1 MFDKD
6 KVQKEINLQM
16 DVTKK
21 FGENAP
27 KAVADYASSQAMK
40 LRAQGNE
47 KKKKKTGS
55 TFVKAKKIKVIPSKS
70 DSIITKAK
78 KRGKPKKR
86 VKHVLFLTD
95 NLYITCNSHCYMLCE
110 VRDGVDKNGK
120 PISDSAFLYASNL
133 QDILQIAVKHMIQV
147 PMDVQGVSAKLDS
160 IYELI
165 KERVPLNTKPK
176 DLFKDIVKEDIAE

>member
-1 MFDKD
+1 MPRVKKTAVRSTAIKHDKD
-6 KVQKEINLQM
+6 
-16 DVTKK
+16 
-21 FGENAP
+21 
-27 KAVADYASSQAMK
+27 
-40 LRAQGNE
+40 GNE
-47 KKKKKTGS
+47 KSNSKTGS
-55 TFVKAKKIKVIPSKS
+55 TFVKAKKVKVIPSKS

-86 VKHVLFLTD
+86 VKHVLTLTD

-147 PMDVQGVSAKLDS
+147 PMDVQEVSAKLDS

-176 DLFKDIVKEDIAE
+176 DLFKDIVKEDTEE

>member
-1 MFDKD
+1 MPRVRGSKN
-6 KVQKEINLQM
+6 K
-16 DVTKK
+16 
-21 FGENAP
+21 P
-27 KAVADYASSQAMK
+27 KAIVRSNTIKHD
-40 LRAQGNE
+40 AQGNE
-47 KKKKKTGS
+47 KSNSKTES
-55 TFVKAKKIKVIPSKS
+55 NFIKAKKVKPNVSKS
-70 DSIITKAK
+70 DNIIKKAL
-78 KRGKPKKR
+78 KRGRPKKR
-86 VKHVLFLTD
+86 VKHVLTLTD

-147 PMDVQGVSAKLDS
+147 PMDVQEVSAKLDS

-176 DLFKDIVKEDIAE
+176 DLFKDIVKEDIGE

>member
-1 MFDKD
+1 MPR
-6 KVQKEINLQM
+6 V
-16 DVTKK
+16 KK
-21 FGENAP
+21 T
-27 KAVADYASSQAMK
+27 AVRSNTIRHD
-40 LRAQGNE
+40 AQGNE
-47 KKKKKTGS
+47 KSNSKVES
-55 TFVKAKKIKVIPSKS
+55 SFIKAKKVKVIPSKS

-147 PMDVQGVSAKLDS
+147 PMDVQEVSAKLDS

-176 DLFKDIVKEDIAE
+176 DLFTDIVKEDIDE

>member
-1 MFDKD
+1 MPRTKGAKN
-6 KVQKEINLQM
+6 KVN
-16 DVTKK
+16 
-21 FGENAP
+21 
-27 KAVADYASSQAMK
+27 ASSSKIK
-40 LRAQGNE
+40 LDRHGNE
-47 KKKKKTGS
+47 KSNSKSKS
-55 TFVKAKKIKVIPSKS
+55 TFVKAKKVKVIPSKS

-86 VKHVLFLTD
+86 VKHVLSLTD

-147 PMDVQGVSAKLDS
+147 PMDVQEVSDKLDS

-165 KERVPLNTKPK
+165 KERIPLNTKPK
-176 DLFKDIVKEDIAE
+176 DLFKDIIKEDIDE